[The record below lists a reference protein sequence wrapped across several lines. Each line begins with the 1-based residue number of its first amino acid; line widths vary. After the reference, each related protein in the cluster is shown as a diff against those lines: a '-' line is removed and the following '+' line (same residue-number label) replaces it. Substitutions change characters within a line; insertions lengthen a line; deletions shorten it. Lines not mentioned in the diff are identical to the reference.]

1 MPKISIS
8 KFTKRN
14 KFTRMCIGEAVVAL
28 MKKKSFDK
36 ITILDI
42 TLKAGVSRM
51 TFYKYYHSKEEV
63 VESYLQEIIAGYI
76 EEFGNIFSDDF
87 PNFENTFSALNY
99 FDNYADFFLEL
110 THAGLY
116 NLLIDAI
123 NLYMEEKIIPRYNV
137 SPYKVYYYAGALLN
151 IFIKWE
157 ESGKN
162 EDAKT
167 IAENITSLKI
177 HEKKNQPND

>member
-1 MPKISIS
+1 MPKFSINN
-8 KFTKRN
+8 FTKRN
-14 KFTRMCIGEAVVAL
+14 KFTRMCIGESVIAL
-28 MKKKSFDK
+28 MKEKVFDK

-42 TLKAGVSRM
+42 TRKAGVSRM
-51 TFYKYYHSKEEV
+51 TFYKYYHSKEQV

-76 EEFGNIFSDDF
+76 EEFGDNFSRDF
-87 PNFENTFSALNY
+87 PNFENTLAALNY

-116 NLLIDAI
+116 NLLIDAV
-123 NLYMEEKIIPRYNV
+123 NLYMEETIIPRYNV
-137 SPYKVYYYAGALLN
+137 SPYKIYYYAGALLN

-167 IAENITSLKI
+167 IVENITSIKL
-177 HEKKNQPND
+177 N